1 MTENSSRLSLPY
13 IQPSQAQKH
22 VTHNQALR
30 QLDILVQMTA
40 ISDNQN
46 SAPLSAAE
54 GDCFLIPQGASGA
67 WAGHNDNIAL
77 WQDGNWTYLTPQP
90 GWRIF
95 ILSSRVLR
103 VFDGTDWQAIS
114 GSAHGSGDVSFESL
128 SIGAETSDQQKL
140 AVKTETA
147 LWTATPQSEDGSG
160 SLLHILSKQS
170 TEKDAGFIFQ
180 SDGQTRALAGLLGT
194 DDFRITTTKDN
205 ITFQDGLRVDA
216 ATGCVSLPNLPR
228 FHAYTNYHNDAPA
241 DQWIKIGINMAEFN
255 DQDCFDPAKN
265 VFRAPAKGSYYL
277 AGQVMFKETTSN
289 LTQLQT
295 RFVRNGT
302 HEIKAS
308 RAANTAPHIDGL
320 SAVKT
325 DAFIALNAGEEIE
338 LQGFSTA
345 HGCKF
350 AQELTFFW
358 GYKIG

>member
-13 IQPSQAQKH
+13 MQPSQAQKH

-30 QLDILVQMTA
+30 QLDILVQMAA
-40 ISDNQN
+40 ISDSIN
-46 SAPLSAAE
+46 SAPLSAEE

-67 WAGHNDNIAL
+67 WVGHSGSIAL
-77 WQDGNWTYLTPQP
+77 WQDGNWAFLTPQP

-95 ILSSRVLR
+95 VLSSRVLR

-114 GSAHGSGDVSFESL
+114 GSAHGSGDATFESL
-128 SIGAETSDQQKL
+128 SIGSETSDQQKL
-140 AVKTETA
+140 AVKTGTA
-147 LWTATPQSEDGSG
+147 LWTATPQSEEGSG
-160 SLLHILSKQS
+160 SLLHILNKES

-194 DDFRITTTKDN
+194 DDFRITTTEDN
-205 ITFQDGLRVDA
+205 ITFQDGLCVDA

-241 DQWIKIGINMAEFN
+241 DQWIKIGINMVEFN
-255 DQDCFDPAKN
+255 NQGCFDPAKN
-265 VFRAPAKGSYYL
+265 VFRAPTKGSYYL

-289 LTQLQT
+289 LSQLQA
-295 RFVRNGT
+295 RLVRNGM

-308 RAANTAPHIDGL
+308 LAGNTAPHIDGL

-325 DAFIALNAGEEIE
+325 EAFVTLNAGEEVE
-338 LQGFSTA
+338 LQGFATA
-345 HGCKF
+345 HGCQF
-350 AQELTFFW
+350 AEEFTFFW

>member
-30 QLDILVQMTA
+30 QLDILVQMA
-40 ISDNQN
+40 AVSDSQD

-67 WAGHNDNIAL
+67 WAGHSDNIAL
-77 WQDGNWTYLTPQP
+77 WQDGNWAFLTPQP

-95 ILSSRVLR
+95 VLSSRVLR
-103 VFDGTDWQAIS
+103 VFDGTDWHAIS
-114 GSAHGSGDVSFESL
+114 GAAQGSANAAFDSL
-128 SIGAETSDQQKL
+128 SIGADTTEQQKL

-147 LWTATPQSEDGSG
+147 FWTAIPSDEDGSG
-160 SLLHILSKQS
+160 SILQILNKESKGQ
-170 TEKDAGFIFQ
+170 DAGFIFQ
-180 SDGQTRALAGLLGT
+180 SEGQTRALAGLLGNN
-194 DDFRITTTKDN
+194 DFRITTTEDN

-216 ATGCVSLPNLPR
+216 GTGCVSLPNLPR
-228 FHAYTNYHNDAPA
+228 FNAYTNYHNDAPA
-241 DQWIKIGINMAEFN
+241 DQWIKIGVNMAEFN
-255 DQDCFDPAKN
+255 DQGCFDPAKN
-265 VFRAPAKGSYYL
+265 VFRAPTQGSYYL

-289 LTQLQT
+289 LTQLQA
-295 RFVRNGT
+295 RLVRNGT
-302 HEIKAS
+302 HEINAS

-325 DAFIALNAGEEIE
+325 EAFVTLNAGEEVE
-338 LQGFSTA
+338 LQGFATA
-345 HGCKF
+345 HGCQF
-350 AQELTFFW
+350 TEEFTFFW